1 MKFRLSS
8 IPCLLIISAVIS
20 SCGTKSVQV
29 YSPDKTITVSFTLVD
44 GRPQYTVTKND
55 KPVIEPSAMGFRVLQ
70 QEDQPTRYKLL
81 STETGSAD
89 ERWEQ
94 PWGEFRY
101 IVDRHQSLIVHLAET
116 GGKKSLLDIHFRV
129 FDDGVGFR
137 YSFPEQNG
145 PDSVVILDEL
155 TQFTFPEDHQV
166 WWIPVHSENSYYE
179 SLYHKN
185 HISETDTINT
195 PATFETTGGLYLAI
209 HEANLTD
216 FASMTLRKAGANQ
229 YVSELVPWS
238 NGVKVYAKTPFV
250 SPWRT
255 IIIGDKPGDLVTSTL
270 MLNLNEPC
278 SLDDI
283 SWIQPVKYIGIWW
296 GMHLNKYT
304 WGQGPTHGATTK
316 NVMKY
321 IDFAIEN
328 GFGGV
333 LVEGWNEG
341 WDGNWSEDGTK
352 FSFTKSYPDFDLGKI
367 TSYAVMKNVRLTGH
381 HETGGAVANYENQV
395 EDAYA
400 LYHKYGVN
408 TVKTGYVNKYL
419 DGREWHDGQF
429 GVRHYRKVIETAAK
443 YRIMIDNHEPVK
455 GTGLQRTYPNFM
467 TQEGGRGQEWDAWST
482 DGGNPP
488 SHTTTLPF
496 TRMLAGPF
504 DFTPG
509 TFDFDYIV
517 NKGTRVNTTLSK
529 QLALF
534 VIIFSPLQMASDLPE
549 NYTGNPGLEFIKK
562 VPCTWS
568 DTKVLNAEIGKYVTM
583 ARKDRNSEEWY
594 IGSITNEDPRTLE
607 INLDFLEDS
616 LDYRAEI
623 YADGENADYR
633 TNPDPVTVSTRVV
646 NSRMQLG
653 LKLAAGGGTAIR
665 LVPVDDARNQV
676 RIPQSHD
683 LYIPQGKEKF

>member
-1 MKFRLSS
+1 MKYSYSS
-8 IPCLLIISAVIS
+8 IVCLLIVSALISACSTRS
-20 SCGTKSVQV
+20 SQI
-29 YSPDKTITVSFTLVD
+29 YSPDKTIKVSFTLVD
-44 GRPQYTVTKND
+44 GQPQYTVTKND
-55 KPVIEPSAMGFRVLQ
+55 IHVIEPSAMGFKLLQ
-70 QEDQPTRYKLL
+70 QTDQLTRYKLL
-81 STETGSAD
+81 STETDSAD

-101 IVDRHQSLIVHLAET
+101 IEDRHNELIVHLAEV
-116 GGKKSLLDIHFRV
+116 GGEKSLLDIQFRV

-137 YSFPEQNG
+137 YSFPQQNG
-145 PDSVVILDEL
+145 LDSVIILDEL
-155 TQFTFPEDHQV
+155 TRFTFSGNHQV

-179 SLYHKN
+179 SLYRKK

-195 PATFETTGGLYLAI
+195 PATFETTDGLYLAI

-216 FASMTLRKAGANQ
+216 FASMTLRKTGPHQ
-229 YVSELVPWS
+229 YISELVPWS
-238 NGVKVYAKTPFV
+238 NGIKVYAKTPFV

-255 IIIGDKPGDLVTSTL
+255 LIIGEKPGDLVTSTL
-270 MLNLNEPC
+270 MLNLNDPC
-278 SLDDI
+278 KLDDI
-283 SWIQPVKYIGIWW
+283 SWIQPSRYIGIWW
-296 GMHLNKYT
+296 GMHLEKYT
-304 WGQGPTHGATTK
+304 WGQGPKHGATTERL
-316 NVMKY
+316 MKY
-321 IDFAIEN
+321 IDFASEN

-333 LVEGWNEG
+333 LAEGWNEG

-352 FSFTKSYPDFDLGKI
+352 FSFTKSYTDFDLGKI

-381 HETGGAVANYENQV
+381 HETGGAVANYENQM

-429 GVRHYRKVIETAAK
+429 GVRHYRKVVETAAK
-443 YRIMIDNHEPVK
+443 YKIMVDTHEPVK
-455 GTGLQRTYPNFM
+455 GTGLQRTYPNLM

-488 SHTTTLPF
+488 SHTTILPF

-517 NKGTRVNTTLSK
+517 NKGTRVNTTLAK

-549 NYTGNPGLEFIKK
+549 NYLRNPAFEFIKK

-594 IGSITNEDPRTLE
+594 IGSITNEDPRTFE
-607 INLDFLEDS
+607 INLAFLNDS
-616 LDYRAEI
+616 LDYRAEV
-623 YADGENADYR
+623 YADGEQADYR
-633 TNPDPVTVSTRVV
+633 TNPDPVTISTSVV
-646 NSRMQLG
+646 NSKMQLD

-665 LVPVDDARNQV
+665 LMPMR
-676 RIPQSHD
+676 
-683 LYIPQGKEKF
+683 

>member
-1 MKFRLSS
+1 MKYSFSS
-8 IPCLLIISAVIS
+8 ITCLLIISALS
-20 SCGTKSVQV
+20 FSCGTRSLQV
-29 YSPDKTITVSFTLVD
+29 SSPDKTVKIGFTLVD

-55 KPVIEPSAMGFRVLQ
+55 KPVIKPSAMGFRLLHQ
-70 QEDQPTRYKLL
+70 TDQLTRYKLL
-81 STETGSAD
+81 SMETDSAD
-89 ERWEQ
+89 EKWEQ

-101 IVDRHQSLIVHLAET
+101 IEDKHHSLIVHLAET
-116 GGKKSLLDIHFRV
+116 GGKKSLLDIQFRV

-155 TQFTFPEDHQV
+155 TQFTFPGDNQV

-179 SLYHKN
+179 SLYRKN

-195 PATFETTGGLYLAI
+195 PATFETTDGLYLAI

-216 FASMTLRKAGANQ
+216 FASMTLRKSGPDQ

-238 NGVKVYAKTPFV
+238 NGIKVYAKTPFV

-255 IIIGDKPGDLVTSTL
+255 IIIGEKPGDLVTSTL

-278 SLDDI
+278 RLDDI
-283 SWIQPVKYIGIWW
+283 SWIHPSKYIGIWW

-304 WGQGPTHGATTK
+304 WSQGPRHGATTK
-316 NVMKY
+316 NVKKY
-321 IDFAIEN
+321 MDFASEN
-328 GFGGV
+328 GFGAV

-367 TSYAVMKNVRLTGH
+367 TSYAVLKNVRLTGH
-381 HETGGAVANYENQV
+381 HETGGAVANYESQI
-395 EDAYA
+395 EDAFA
-400 LYHKYGVN
+400 LYHKCGVN

-429 GVRHYRKVIETAAK
+429 GVRHYRNVVETAARF
-443 YRIMIDNHEPVK
+443 RIMIDNHEPVK

-488 SHTTTLPF
+488 SHTTILPF

-517 NKGTRVNTTLSK
+517 NKGTRVNTTLAK
-529 QLALF
+529 QLALY

-549 NYTGNPGLEFIKK
+549 NYAGNPAFEFIKK

-568 DTKVLNAEIGKYVTM
+568 HTKVLNAEIGKYVTM

-594 IGSITNEDPRTLE
+594 IGSITNEDRRTLI
-607 INLDFLEDS
+607 INLGFLDDS
-616 LDYRAEI
+616 LNYRAEI
-623 YADGENADYR
+623 YADGEQADYK
-633 TNPDPVTVSTRVV
+633 TNPDPVTISTRVV
-646 NSRMQLG
+646 NSRMQLD
-653 LKLAAGGGTAIR
+653 LELAAGGGAAIR
-665 LVPVDDARNQV
+665 LVPVR
-676 RIPQSHD
+676 
-683 LYIPQGKEKF
+683 

>member
-1 MKFRLSS
+1 MKKNFSAITS
-8 IPCLLIISAVIS
+8 LLIFSALFS
-20 SCGTKSVQV
+20 SCSTRSLQV
-29 YSPDKTITVSFTLVD
+29 NSPDRTISVGFTLVD

-55 KPVIEPSAMGFRVLQ
+55 KPVIKPSAMGFRLLHGT
-70 QEDQPTRYKLL
+70 DLPTRYKLL
-81 STETGSAD
+81 STEMDSAD
-89 ERWEQ
+89 EKWEQ

-101 IVDRHQSLIVHLAET
+101 IRDRHNELIVHLAET

-155 TQFTFPEDHQV
+155 TRFTFPADHQV
-166 WWIPVHSENSYYE
+166 WWIPVHSVNSYYE
-179 SLYHKN
+179 SLYRKN
-185 HISETDTINT
+185 PISETDTINT
-195 PATFETTGGLYLAI
+195 PATFETADGLYLAI

-216 FASMTLRKAGANQ
+216 FASMTLRKTGPTQ
-229 YVSELVPWS
+229 YTSELVPWP
-238 NGVKVYAKTPFV
+238 NGVKVYAKTPFL

-255 IIIGDKPGDLVTSTL
+255 IIIGEKPGDLVTSTL
-270 MLNLNEPC
+270 MLNLNDPC
-278 SLDDI
+278 RLDDI
-283 SWIQPVKYIGIWW
+283 SWIKPTKYIGIWW

-304 WGQGPTHGATTK
+304 WSQGPRHGATTA
-316 NVMKY
+316 NVKKY
-321 IDFAIEN
+321 IDFASEN
-328 GFGGV
+328 GFGAV

-367 TSYAVMKNVRLTGH
+367 TSYGIMKNVRLTGH
-381 HETGGAVANYENQV
+381 HETGGAVANYENQM
-395 EDAYA
+395 EEAFA
-400 LYHKYGVN
+400 LYDNYGVN

-429 GVRHYRKVIETAAK
+429 GVRHYRNVIETAAR

-488 SHTTTLPF
+488 SHTTILPF
-496 TRMLAGPF
+496 TKMLAGPF

-517 NKGTRVNTTLSK
+517 NKGTRVNTTLAK

-549 NYTGNPGLEFIKK
+549 NYAGKPAFEFIKK

-594 IGSITNEDPRTLE
+594 IGSITNEEPRTLT
-607 INLDFLEDS
+607 IDLGFLTDGM
-616 LDYRAEI
+616 DYTAEI
-623 YADGENADYR
+623 YADGEHANYKTDS
-633 TNPDPVTVSTRVV
+633 DPVAIFIQVV
-646 NSRMQLG
+646 NSKTRLN
-653 LKLAAGGGTAIR
+653 LNLAPGGGTAIR
-665 LVPVDDARNQV
+665 FVPKR
-676 RIPQSHD
+676 
-683 LYIPQGKEKF
+683 

>member
-1 MKFRLSS
+1 
-8 IPCLLIISAVIS
+8 
-20 SCGTKSVQV
+20 
-29 YSPDKTITVSFTLVD
+29 
-44 GRPQYTVTKND
+44 
-55 KPVIEPSAMGFRVLQ
+55 
-70 QEDQPTRYKLL
+70 
-81 STETGSAD
+81 
-89 ERWEQ
+89 
-94 PWGEFRY
+94 
-101 IVDRHQSLIVHLAET
+101 
-116 GGKKSLLDIHFRV
+116 
-129 FDDGVGFR
+129 
-137 YSFPEQNG
+137 
-145 PDSVVILDEL
+145 
-155 TQFTFPEDHQV
+155 V

-179 SLYHKN
+179 SLYRKN
-185 HISETDTINT
+185 RISETDTINT
-195 PATFETTGGLYLAI
+195 PATFETTDGLYLAI

-216 FASMTLRKAGANQ
+216 FASMTLRKTGPDQ
-229 YVSELVPWS
+229 YTSELVPWS
-238 NGVKVYAKTPFV
+238 NGIKVYAKTPFA

-255 IIIGDKPGDLVTSTL
+255 IIIGEKPGDLVTSTL

-278 SLDDI
+278 RLDDI
-283 SWIQPVKYIGIWW
+283 SWIQPSRYIGIWW

-304 WGQGPTHGATTK
+304 WAQGQKHGASTK

-321 IDFAIEN
+321 IDFASEN

-333 LVEGWNEG
+333 LAEGWNEG

-367 TSYAVMKNVRLTGH
+367 TSYAVLKNVRLTGH
-381 HETGGAVANYENQV
+381 HETGGAVANYEKQM

-419 DGREWHDGQF
+419 DGKEWHDGQF

-443 YRIMIDNHEPVK
+443 YRIMVDNHEPVK

-509 TFDFDYIV
+509 TFDVHYNVI
-517 NKGTRVNTTLSK
+517 KGTRVNTTLAK
-529 QLALF
+529 QLALY

-549 NYTGNPGLEFIKK
+549 NYTGNPAFEFIKK
-562 VPCTWS
+562 VPCTWA

-583 ARKDRNSEEWY
+583 ARKDRNSGEWY
-594 IGSITNEDPRTLE
+594 VGSITNEDRRSLK
-607 INLDFLEDS
+607 ISLGFLNDS

-633 TNPDPVTVSTRVV
+633 TNPDPVKISTKVV
-646 NSRMQLG
+646 NSTMQLD
-653 LKLAAGGGTAIR
+653 LQLAAGGGTAIR
-665 LVPVDDARNQV
+665 LEPVR
-676 RIPQSHD
+676 
-683 LYIPQGKEKF
+683 